1 MIGILDFGPRL
12 PSLGLFLSKYRL
24 SLAFTLTVL
33 LSQTPKKKQFAVI
46 SLFST
51 PYERTRLPTMDL
63 PLCFCLVELT
73 QANCSTQACS
83 IKNTE
88 TYTKTLSDSL

>member
-33 LSQTPKKKQFAVI
+33 LSPTPKKNTLQ
-46 SLFST
+46 LFDFSRLLT
-51 PYERTRLPTMDL
+51 KERDCRQWIYLYV
-63 PLCFCLVELT
+63 FV
-73 QANCSTQACS
+73 
-83 IKNTE
+83 
-88 TYTKTLSDSL
+88 

>member
-33 LSQTPKKKQFAVI
+33 LSQTPKKN
-46 SLFST
+46 SLQLFDFSRLLT
-51 PYERTRLPTMDL
+51 KERDCQQWIYLYV
-63 PLCFCLVELT
+63 FV
-73 QANCSTQACS
+73 
-83 IKNTE
+83 
-88 TYTKTLSDSL
+88 

>member
-33 LSQTPKKKQFAVI
+33 LSQTPKKN
-46 SLFST
+46 SLQLFDFSRLLT
-51 PYERTRLPTMDL
+51 KERDCRQWIYLY
-63 PLCFCLVELT
+63 V
-73 QANCSTQACS
+73 SV
-83 IKNTE
+83 
-88 TYTKTLSDSL
+88 

>member
-33 LSQTPKKKQFAVI
+33 LSQTPKKNTLQ
-46 SLFST
+46 LFDFSRLLT
-51 PYERTRLPTMDL
+51 KERDCRQWIYLYV
-63 PLCFCLVELT
+63 FV
-73 QANCSTQACS
+73 
-83 IKNTE
+83 
-88 TYTKTLSDSL
+88 

>member
-33 LSQTPKKKQFAVI
+33 LSQTPKKN
-46 SLFST
+46 SLQLFDFSRLLT
-51 PYERTRLPTMDL
+51 KERDCR
-63 PLCFCLVELT
+63 
-73 QANCSTQACS
+73 Q
-83 IKNTE
+83 
-88 TYTKTLSDSL
+88 

>member
-33 LSQTPKKKQFAVI
+33 LSQTPKKN
-46 SLFST
+46 SLQLFDFSRLLT
-51 PYERTRLPTMDL
+51 KERDCRQWIYLYV
-63 PLCFCLVELT
+63 FV
-73 QANCSTQACS
+73 
-83 IKNTE
+83 
-88 TYTKTLSDSL
+88 